1 MSSTELFGLAAVIAM
16 VTTYALER
24 RSHWFVLAFALACAA
39 ASLYAVLI
47 GSLPFALAEGI
58 WAVIAFL
65 RWWRLCQS
73 GSSAADRGLE

>member
-39 ASLYAVLI
+39 ASMYAVLI
-47 GSLPFALAEGI
+47 NSLPFALAEGI
-58 WAVIAFL
+58 WAIVALL
-65 RWWRLCQS
+65 RWRRIRNSVLPQ
-73 GSSAADRGLE
+73 